1 MSAIS
6 RRRVV
11 QGTGA
16 VGLGLLAGCGRWPG
30 QAQGPTRVP
39 RIGYLTNGGSI
50 SREYAGFFQGLAGL
64 GYVEGQNLVVEKRF
78 AEGQPE
84 RLPVMAGELVRL
96 PVDAIVAPG
105 ARAVSAAKEATSTIP
120 IVMTGTGDPVELGF
134 IASLAHPGGNITGLS
149 HLAGPLAG
157 KRLELLRELAPGVSQ
172 VAVLWDSRS
181 RSNTLQWTA
190 TQRAAQMLGVQ
201 AQPWEVRGPADLE
214 AAFEV
219 TRSERAGALIAIHGQ
234 LLERQRERVAQL
246 AAESR
251 LPAMYTQREYVA
263 AGGLASYGPNFYEL
277 AGRSATYVDKILK
290 GTSPADLPI
299 EQPMTF
305 EFVINL
311 RTAQALGL
319 TLPPHVLL
327 QATEVIQ

>member
-1 MSAIS
+1 VRAYT
-6 RRRVV
+6 RRQLV
-11 QGTGA
+11 QGAGA
-16 VGLGLLAGCGRWPG
+16 VGLGLLAACGRLPW
-30 QAQGPTRVP
+30 QAQGSTRVP

-50 SREYAGFFQGLAGL
+50 SREYAGFFHGLGEL

-84 RLPVMAGELVRL
+84 RLPAMAAELVQL
-96 PVDAIVAPG
+96 PVDVIAAPG
-105 ARAVSAAKEATSTIP
+105 ARAVNAAKEATSTIP

-134 IASLAHPGGNITGLS
+134 VASLAQPGGNITGFS

-190 TQRAAQMLGVQ
+190 TERAAQMLGVQ
-201 AQPWEVRGPADLE
+201 AQPWEVRGLTDLDK
-214 AAFEV
+214 AFEV
-219 TRSERAGALIAIHGQ
+219 VRSERAGSLIAIHGQ
-234 LLERQRERVAQL
+234 LLERQRARIAQL

-251 LPAMYTQREYVA
+251 LPAMYTQREYVV
-263 AGGLASYGPNFYEL
+263 AGGLASYGPDFYDL
-277 AGRSATYVDKILK
+277 ARRSASYVDKILK
-290 GTSPADLPI
+290 GAKPADLPV

-305 EFVINL
+305 ELVINAK
-311 RTAQALGL
+311 TAQALGL
-319 TLPPHVLL
+319 TIPPHVLL